1 MNRLVLCVALLAI
14 ACGVPKPPELPLVV
28 GPATASLEAEKARHA
43 VWLKPLTR
51 GHGDFGTAHPF
62 LVRTLGHDWLVACQ
76 IRNDTNG
83 DGRIHVDAGY
93 HGELYG
99 DTPRLYLF
107 WGGGEGQ
114 EIDASLAVDDTKRFL
129 VYREAGQML
138 VLDTSNGDRMNLS
151 PFGDIEPQHLVMVPG
166 YRIALVQKV
175 GTWSRILLL
184 SLLDGSGDV
193 LYQTRSPI
201 WGLSLSDTNEA
212 LLVHEIPED
221 TNGDGKIRLPTV
233 YTSWIGGICSGP
245 KWPLMLTSF
254 LTTLGPSL
262 EGDKPSER
270 SITLPKG
277 SDEETRG
284 TIKSVYGCTA
294 DGEQIRAR
302 YVGPCGSDATCDDVL
317 LLTAGQGDDRT
328 SAIGVGPARWAPS
341 DSVRLE
347 PCDGG
352 WSATLSRLK
361 VAERHPRADPQQSEG
376 TVKAVTVPYTV
387 PLRSNGID
395 FGQLRIGKKDCQ
407 DSREKL
413 LIAQSETPV
422 TFATEKR
429 CKVATGR
436 WRCDYSGAMVTDRQA
451 LVVEPLV
458 SIEEA
463 LATGDGWE
471 DDWTRRKFSNGKTNL
486 SIAKKSAA
494 VERRA
499 RTVEEWLPLNQE
511 LACKF
516 VRNWTLV
523 KSLNNLSVTEVEAAI
538 LAAEL
543 QRCDL
548 LNISPSFDEK
558 PMR

>member
-14 ACGVPKPPELPLVV
+14 ACGVPKPPDLPLVV
-28 GPATASLEAEKARHA
+28 GPATASLETEGARHA

-51 GHGDFGTAHPF
+51 GHEDFGTAHPF
-62 LVRTLGHDWLVACQ
+62 LVQTLGHDWLVACQ
-76 IRNDTNG
+76 IRKDTNG
-83 DGRIHVDAGY
+83 DGRIYVDVGY

-99 DTPRLYLF
+99 DTARPYLF

-138 VLDTSNGDRMNLS
+138 VLDTSNGTRMNLT
-151 PFGDIEPQHLVMVPG
+151 PIGDIEPQHLVMVPG
-166 YRIALVQKV
+166 YRIALVQKL
-175 GTWSRILLL
+175 GKWSRILLL

-193 LYQTRSPI
+193 LYQTRAPI
-201 WGLSLSDTNEA
+201 WGLSLSDSNEA
-212 LLVHEIPED
+212 LLVHEMLED
-221 TNGDGKIRLPTV
+221 TDGDGKIRLPTEH
-233 YTSWIGGICSGP
+233 TSWIGGAC
-245 KWPLMLTSF
+245 
-254 LTTLGPSL
+254 LGPVASWSSSL
-262 EGDKPSER
+262 EGDEPLER
-270 SITLPKG
+270 SIPLPKG
-277 SDEETRG
+277 SDEETGG
-284 TIKSVYGCTA
+284 TIESVYGCTSG
-294 DGEQIRAR
+294 GERIQAR

-317 LLTAGQGDDRT
+317 LLTAGQEADRT

-352 WSATLSRLK
+352 WSAILSQLK
-361 VAERHPRADPQQSEG
+361 VAERHPRADPQQPER
-376 TVKAVTVPYTV
+376 TAKAVKVPYTV

-395 FGQLRIGKKDCQ
+395 FGQLRIGKKNCQ
-407 DSREKL
+407 DSNEKL
-413 LIAQSETPV
+413 LIARSETPV
-422 TFATEKR
+422 TFETEKR

-436 WRCDYSGAMVTDRQA
+436 WRCDYSGAMVTDRKA

-471 DDWTRRKFSNGKTNL
+471 DDWTRRQFTNGKANL
-486 SIAKKSAA
+486 SIVQKSAA
-494 VERRA
+494 AERRA
-499 RTVEEWLPLNQE
+499 RTVEEWLPSNQE

-523 KSLNNLSVTEVEAAI
+523 KSQNNLSVSEAEAAI
-538 LAAEL
+538 LATEL

-548 LNISPSFDEK
+548 LDIGPSFDEK